1 MDLQKVLG
9 LLKPKAVS
17 FGFTEEELKSAG
29 EFLSGIL
36 PDDATDEVIEQKLEQ
51 FVPVLK
57 LSQSASNRAF
67 ERMKA
72 QFEKE
77 HPTKKETK
85 EEEVVPPQAPEK
97 EEKPAEDGVPS
108 WFVKYQEQQEKKFKE
123 QQKALETIK
132 VERLQ
137 ADLHSK
143 AIDGLKGVD
152 ESFYGMLLN
161 GKTFKD
167 TEEVDSFVNEVKT
180 SYDSFAQKVG
190 IKTLAQM
197 TPPIGGQEAPAEASQ
212 AVKDRVAKRKESLKN
227 APSAISGLG
236 D

>member
-1 MDLQKVLG
+1 MELQKVLG

-17 FGFTEEELKSAG
+17 FGFTDEELKSAG

-36 PDDATDEVIEQKLEQ
+36 TDDATDEVIEKTLEQ
-51 FVPVLK
+51 FIPVLK
-57 LSQSASNRAF
+57 LSQSASHRAF
-67 ERMKA
+67 ERMKT

-85 EEEVVPPQAPEK
+85 EEEISHKPS
-97 EEKPAEDGVPS
+97 EEKNEKPKEDEMPS

-123 QQKALETIK
+123 QQKALETIQTEK
-132 VERLQ
+132 LQ
-137 ADLHSK
+137 SELHTK
-143 AIDGLKGVD
+143 AMAGLKGVD
-152 ESFYGMLLN
+152 ESFYSMLLN

-212 AVKDRVAKRKESLKN
+212 AVKDRVAKRKESIKN